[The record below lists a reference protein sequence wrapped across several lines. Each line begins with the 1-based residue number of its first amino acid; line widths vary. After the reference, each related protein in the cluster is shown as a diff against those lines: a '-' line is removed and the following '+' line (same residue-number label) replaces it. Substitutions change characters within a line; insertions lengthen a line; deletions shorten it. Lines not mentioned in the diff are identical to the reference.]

1 MINNLRKICRDCSK
15 FQILYHKKNDHSKKM
30 VLQEIL
36 LAQVSSRAYLEAAP
50 GYSVAKTEWKFWLIG
65 TENMSVEMGLC
76 ARAMSIRKG

>member
-1 MINNLRKICRDCSK
+1 
-15 FQILYHKKNDHSKKM
+15 M

-50 GYSVAKTEWKFWLIG
+50 GYSVAKTEWKFWLVG